1 MLKDKWIEFRTA
13 NPKVR
18 IRDAARTMKK
28 SEAEII
34 AAFAGSCVLRLR
46 DEFQLLVDRMPEL
59 GRVMVLTRNESCV
72 HERKGVFGPLV
83 RHGKNMGVVVGADID
98 LRLFF
103 SQWAFAFA
111 VMADEA
117 AGFKDSIQVFDHQGV
132 AVIKIYPE
140 AGSDRKIFE
149 QVIRDLAAPVQG
161 AELTLLPLPPP
172 VTYRDETVDVAAFRA
187 DWSQL
192 KDTHD
197 FYPMLQKHGVSR
209 LHALRIAG
217 EFARRVDNDVVQRLL
232 YQASGGGWEIMIFVA
247 NHGNI
252 QIHTG
257 PARNIVV
264 IPGWINVMDPDF
276 NLHLRLDQISETWVV
291 CKPTAYGNVHSL
303 EVFDVNGE
311 MIVQFFGKR
320 KPGQAEGLFWREWIR
335 GL

>member
-1 MLKDKWIEFRTA
+1 MLKEKWIEFRAA

-18 IRDAARTMKK
+18 IRDAARQMKT

-34 AAFAGSCVLRLR
+34 AAFSGSSVLRLQ

-72 HERKGVFGPLV
+72 HERKGIFGPLV
-83 RHGKNMGVVVGADID
+83 RHGKQMGVVVGADID

-103 SQWAFAFA
+103 RQWAFAFA
-111 VMADEA
+111 VMSDEA
-117 AGFKDSIQVFDHQGV
+117 AGFKESIQVFDQQGV
-132 AVIKIYPE
+132 AVVKIYPE
-140 AGSDRKIFE
+140 AGSDRKAFE
-149 QVIRDLAAPVQG
+149 RIMRDLAAPEQRTEI
-161 AELTLLPLPPP
+161 ALLPAPAP
-172 VTYRDETVDVAAFRA
+172 VRYMDDFVDVAAFRA

-217 EFARRVDNDVVQRLL
+217 EFARRVNNDVVQQLL
-232 YQASGGGWEIMIFVA
+232 YQASGGDWEIMIFVA

-257 PARNIVV
+257 PVKNVVV
-264 IPGWINVMDPDF
+264 IPGWINVMDTDF
-276 NLHLRLDQISETWVV
+276 NLHLRLDQIGETWMV
-291 CKPTAYGNVHSL
+291 CKPTADGNVHSV
-303 EVFDVNGE
+303 EVYDGNGE

-320 KPGQAEGLFWREWIR
+320 KPGQAEGIHWREWIR

>member
-1 MLKDKWIEFRTA
+1 MLKDKWIEYRAA

-18 IRDAARTMKK
+18 IRDAARQMNTT
-28 SEAEII
+28 EAEIV
-34 AAFAGSCVLRLR
+34 ASFAGGTVLRLK
-46 DEFQLLVDRMPEL
+46 DEFQVLMDRMPEL

-83 RHGKNMGVVVGADID
+83 RHGESMGVVVGADID

-103 SQWAFAFA
+103 RQWAFAFA
-111 VMADEA
+111 VGADEG
-117 AGFKDSIQVFDHQGV
+117 AGFRESIQVFDHQGV
-132 AVIKIYPE
+132 AVLKVYPVD
-140 AGSDRKIFE
+140 GSKSFE
-149 QVIRDLAAPVQG
+149 RIVSDLAAPVQG
-161 AELTLLPLPPP
+161 TDLALLPHP
-172 VTYRDETVDVAAFRA
+172 VPVKYLDDKVDVSAFRE
-187 DWSQL
+187 DWARM

-197 FYPMLQKHGVSR
+197 FYPMLQSYQVSR

-217 EFARRVDNDVVQRLL
+217 DFAKRVGNEVVEQLL
-232 YQASGGGWEIMIFVA
+232 HQASGEGWEIMIFVA

-257 PARNIVV
+257 FVKNIVV
-264 IPGWINVMDPDF
+264 IPGWINVMDADF

-291 CKPTAYGNVHSL
+291 GKPTTDGDVHSV
-303 EVFDVNGE
+303 EVFDANGE

-320 KPGQAEGLFWREWIR
+320 KPGQAEAKYWGDWIR